1 MLGVPAG
8 GMCEKLSLTR
18 CSLVLDP
25 HSNSKRG
32 RICRL
37 TAYRH
42 RFARAAPASAP
53 RAKRNEESWAMD
65 ANEESWTRTR
75 MACQQSRE
83 DKPGYLNTSGFVGCS
98 FANPDRRSEG
108 NVLKK
113 EPRRP
118 RCVMVLMVPLFRAR
132 RKKGTIT

>member
-1 MLGVPAG
+1 
-8 GMCEKLSLTR
+8 MCEKLSLTR
-18 CSLVLDP
+18 CWTLIRTRSAGGFVDLQPTVIASRAPHLLVL
-25 HSNSKRG
+25 
-32 RICRL
+32 
-37 TAYRH
+37 
-42 RFARAAPASAP
+42 SAP

-65 ANEESWTRTR
+65 ANEESWTR

-118 RCVMVLMVPLFRAR
+118 RCAHVNVMVLIVMVPLFRAR